1 MGCVSVRSCEKKLPG
16 MWVMDRPSQ
25 SLTCDNAISTAMPL
39 VKPMT
44 MLTGTKR
51 TSVPSRKNPS
61 SSTRPPAAAR
71 ADHRLA
77 PPVALDNVVDDDDEG
92 PRRPADLGIGAA
104 QGRDQKAGNDGR
116 PQPGPGRQAA
126 GNRKRHG
133 QWQRHD
139 ADGNARAHIGQ
150 PAASVVAAQRVQQ
163 PGMECK

>member
-51 TSVPSRKNPS
+51 TSVPSRKNPGS
-61 SSTRPPAAAR
+61 KRQPPRAAVGNNKIGQ
-71 ADHRLA
+71 
-77 PPVALDNVVDDDDEG
+77 PMALDNVLDDDDEG

-104 QGRDQKAGNDGR
+104 
-116 PQPGPGRQAA
+116 
-126 GNRKRHG
+126 
-133 QWQRHD
+133 
-139 ADGNARAHIGQ
+139 
-150 PAASVVAAQRVQQ
+150 
-163 PGMECK
+163 

>member
-61 SSTRPPAAAR
+61 SSSSTPAQAVAINNFARPEPF
-71 ADHRLA
+71 
-77 PPVALDNVVDDDDEG
+77 DNVVDDDEEG

-104 QGRDQKAGNDGR
+104 QGRDQKAGND
-116 PQPGPGRQAA
+116 
-126 GNRKRHG
+126 
-133 QWQRHD
+133 
-139 ADGNARAHIGQ
+139 
-150 PAASVVAAQRVQQ
+150 
-163 PGMECK
+163 